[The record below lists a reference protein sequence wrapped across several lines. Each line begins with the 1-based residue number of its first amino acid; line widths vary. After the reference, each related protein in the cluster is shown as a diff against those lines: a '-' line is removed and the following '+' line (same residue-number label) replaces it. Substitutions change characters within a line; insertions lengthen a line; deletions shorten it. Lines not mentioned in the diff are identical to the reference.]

1 MYTFNYCLFL
11 ISLLSSN
18 YLFIFELKMTYES
31 EIIFRNLF
39 SKVYLDNLSMELYNG
54 RLDKTP
60 GAIALRHRWYGTGT
74 PELGTFTTVKIRLLS
89 KKNRK
94 FYDTFV
100 ISEKKNFHPNKLT
113 FRINYHFYDF
123 LLLSC

>member
-1 MYTFNYCLFL
+1 
-11 ISLLSSN
+11 
-18 YLFIFELKMTYES
+18 
-31 EIIFRNLF
+31 
-39 SKVYLDNLSMELYNG
+39 MELYNG

-74 PELGTFTTVKIRLLS
+74 PELGTFTTVQRRLLS
-89 KKNRK
+89 KIFRK

-100 ISEKKNFHPNKLT
+100 IFSKKKIFNNSKKT

-123 LLLSC
+123 LLHHINHKYL